1 MRMAQCAPSFF
12 AVSKKLPLLRLF
24 VKVDYCIKYPG
35 SGRLDAN
42 IIDEEN
48 LHSEAE
54 MVKELSP
61 HCSVA

>member
-1 MRMAQCAPSFF
+1 M
-12 AVSKKLPLLRLF
+12 
-24 VKVDYCIKYPG
+24 
-35 SGRLDAN
+35 LDAN